1 MVSVL
6 IRVTVKEGLERAFEA
21 HMSAFMEKVRTNE
34 PDPKIYE
41 FRRVQGAPRA
51 YVIFQSFADEA
62 AHDRYANSDYH
73 LEASPKGL
81 AMLDGDPVVEY
92 LEVVG

>member
-1 MVSVL
+1 MTSVL
-6 IRVTVKEGLERAFEA
+6 IKVTVLAGKEHAFEA
-21 HMSAFMEKVRTNE
+21 HMTALVRNVHAHEPGPKV
-34 PDPKIYE
+34 YE
-41 FRRVQGAPRA
+41 FRRVQGAPLS
-51 YVIFQSFADEA
+51 YVIFQSFKDEA

>member
-6 IRVTVKEGLERAFEA
+6 IRVTVKPGEERAFEA
-21 HMSAFMEKVRTNE
+21 HMTAFVRNVHAKE
-34 PDPKIYE
+34 PDPKVFE
-41 FRRVQGAPRA
+41 FRRVQGDRRA
-51 YVIFQSFADEA
+51 YVIFQSFADET
-62 AHDRYANSDYH
+62 AHNRYANSDYH

-92 LEVVG
+92 LEVIG